1 MAWNEPGGNKQD
13 PWGGGNRGNNQ
24 GPPDLDEALRKFQQK
39 ISGIFGGKGGGGAS
53 HRSSGSAAGLFVG
66 AVVIA
71 IVVYLFN
78 AIYIVDE
85 KERAVILRFGR
96 YVETVDPGLHMY
108 FPPVETRFRTG
119 VTEYRTYQVSQEML
133 TEDENIVEVALS
145 VQYNIAN
152 LKDYIL
158 QLSNPDGSLK
168 EATQSAMRHV
178 VGSSEMHSVLT
189 EGREM
194 LGDEVKLRLQQYLDN
209 YGAGLYISKV
219 NVESTHPPKQVQAAF
234 DDVIRAREDEERSKN
249 EAESYANQVVP
260 EARGDAQRILEEAN
274 GYRTEVISR
283 AEGDANRFIK
293 LLGEYKKAPGVTRE
307 RLYLDAMQSVLS
319 STSKVLVDMKGGNN
333 MMYLPLDKLMEQ
345 QKRSSDSVDGTAGM
359 ATGQQGLDELVDRVM
374 VELNR
379 RASSNRAGRG
389 GR

>member
-13 PWGGGNRGNNQ
+13 PWGGGKRGNNQ
-24 GPPDLDEALRKFQQK
+24 GPPDLDEALRKFQK
-39 ISGIFGGKGGGGAS
+39 NISGIFGGKGG
-53 HRSSGSAAGLFVG
+53 SSGSGNSSSGNIGGLFVG

-71 IVVYLFN
+71 VVVYLFN

-85 KERAVILRFGR
+85 KERAVILHFGR

-108 FPPVETRFRTG
+108 FPPIETMFRTV

-133 TEDENIVEVALS
+133 TEDENIVEVAMS
-145 VQYNIAN
+145 IQYNIAN

-158 QLSNPDGSLK
+158 NVVNPDRALK

-189 EGREM
+189 EGREV
-194 LGDEVKLRLQQYLDN
+194 LGDEVRVRLQQYLNN

-234 DDVIRAREDEERSKN
+234 DDVIRAREDEERAKN
-249 EAESYANQVVP
+249 EAESYANKVVP
-260 EARGDAQRILEEAN
+260 EARGDGQRILEEAN
-274 GYRTEVISR
+274 GYREEVVSR
-283 AEGDANRFIK
+283 AEGEASRFTK
-293 LLGEYKKAPGVTRE
+293 LLQEYKKAPAVTRE
-307 RLYLDAMQSVLS
+307 RLYLDTMQDVLS
-319 STSKVLVDMKGGNN
+319 STSKVLMDIKGGNN

-345 QKRSSDSVDGTAGM
+345 QNRSSESVGV
-359 ATGQQGLDELVDRVM
+359 TGLAEQELDDLVDRVM

-379 RASSNRAGRG
+379 RASSSRAGRG